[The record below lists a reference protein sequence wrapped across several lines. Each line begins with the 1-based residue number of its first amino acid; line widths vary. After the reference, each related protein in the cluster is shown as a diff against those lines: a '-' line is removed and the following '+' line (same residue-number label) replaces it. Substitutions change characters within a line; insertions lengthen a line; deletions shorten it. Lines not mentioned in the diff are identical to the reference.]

1 MLHAVIMAG
10 GKGTRFWPLS
20 REKTPKQLLS
30 IVGDRTMIQAT
41 FDRITPITPPERILV
56 VTGVSHADQIRE
68 QLPLLPPENVIV
80 EPVGRNTAPCVA
92 LASMI
97 VKRRDPEGI
106 MGVYPADHV
115 IARPDELGE
124 SVEKIVETLADYPEK
139 LVTMGIKPSYPETG
153 YGYIKRGAPVAD
165 AIYEA
170 EKFLEKPGVD
180 TASEYVRAGSYY
192 WNSGMF
198 FWYAATILDMM
209 QEHMPELLEAMKP
222 ISESVDTSGFVDTIN
237 RIYPELPGE
246 SIDYGV
252 MEKAGAQGR
261 VMVAVTDP
269 GWNDVGSWRSLY
281 DLAEP
286 DENGNMPRGDFIS
299 VDSRGVVTHNQKSLI
314 AVIGVEDLIII
325 ETGDAILVC
334 HKDRAQDVRKVT
346 EIIKRR
352 GLDNLL

>member
-1 MLHAVIMAG
+1 MAG

-30 IVGDRTMIQAT
+30 IVGERTMIQAT

-56 VTGVSHADQIRE
+56 VTGVSHAEQIRE
-68 QLPLLPPENVIV
+68 QLPRIPPDNVIV

-97 VKRRDPEGI
+97 VNRRDPEGI

-115 IARPDELGE
+115 IARPEELRLVVGN
-124 SVEKIVETLADYPEK
+124 IVSTLADHPQR

-170 EKFLEKPGVD
+170 EKFLEKPGAD

-198 FWYAATILDMM
+198 FWSAATILDVMR
-209 QEHMPELLEAMKP
+209 EHMPALMGAMEP
-222 ISESVDTSGFVDTIN
+222 IDQSVDTPGFADAVN
-237 RIYPELPGE
+237 RIYPGLTGE

-281 DLAEP
+281 DLADP
-286 DENGNMPRGDFIS
+286 DGDGNMPRGDFIS
-299 VDSRGVVTHNQKSLI
+299 VDSRGIVTHNQNSLI
-314 AVIGVEDLIII
+314 AAIGVENLIII
-325 ETGDAILVC
+325 ETGDAIMVC

-346 EIIKRR
+346 DIIKRR